1 MHVNN
6 ILLTVVDTGRRSGA
20 AREKHHGRMI
30 DMANEKNIKDLFNA
44 TAYDRNGDK
53 LGAVKEVFVDDNSG
67 QPTFVEVGHGLF
79 GMSSSVSPRCMP
91 RARRK
96 LATWLERRR
105 MSSKL

>member
-30 DMANEKNIKDLFNA
+30 DMATEKNIKDLFNA

-53 LGAVKEVFVDDNSG
+53 LGAV
-67 QPTFVEVGHGLF
+67 
-79 GMSSSVSPRCMP
+79 
-91 RARRK
+91 
-96 LATWLERRR
+96 
-105 MSSKL
+105 